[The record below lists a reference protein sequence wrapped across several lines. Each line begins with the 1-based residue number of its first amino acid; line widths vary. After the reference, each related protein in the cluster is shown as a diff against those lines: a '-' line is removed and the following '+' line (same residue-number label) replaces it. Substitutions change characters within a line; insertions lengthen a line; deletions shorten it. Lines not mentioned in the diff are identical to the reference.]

1 MMASSKLCRAR
12 AEISAAG
19 FFVSIVEIGRRPAHR
34 GLASLKRFMER
45 RSARRR
51 PNQFIGRARANVPAC
66 GASVWLAPLRPP
78 EDGDKVRAETIAHH
92 VAICRTVICL
102 VFVLEKR

>member
-1 MMASSKLCRAR
+1 MASSKPCRAR
-12 AEISAAG
+12 AEASAAG

-51 PNQFIGRARANVPAC
+51 PNQFIGRARANVPAR
-66 GASVWLAPLRPP
+66 GASLCLRRPRSP
-78 EDGDKVRAETIAHH
+78 QDGDKVRAETIAPRA
-92 VAICRTVICL
+92 AICRTVIS
-102 VFVLEKR
+102 LEKR